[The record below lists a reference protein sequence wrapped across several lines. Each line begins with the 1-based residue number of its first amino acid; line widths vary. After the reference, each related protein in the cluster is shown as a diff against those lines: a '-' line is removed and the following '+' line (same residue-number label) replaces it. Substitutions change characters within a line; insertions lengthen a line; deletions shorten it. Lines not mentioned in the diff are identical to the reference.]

1 MKLNNS
7 EKTLLGIFFLLS
19 SIVILYNLFYIPS
32 LPSAD
37 IIKKEFVF
45 QEEEEEKNKKDSERI
60 NINNASLDELKK
72 IPGVGESTAQ
82 KIIDYRE
89 QNGGFLYTSEIINV
103 NGISEKKFNAM
114 KDYITIGD

>member
-7 EKTLLGIFFLLS
+7 EKILLGIFFLLS

-45 QEEEEEKNKKDSERI
+45 QEEEENKNGKI
-60 NINNASLDELKK
+60 NINSASLDELKK
-72 IPGVGESTAQ
+72 IPGIGDSTAQ

-89 QNGGFLYTSEIINV
+89 QNGGFLYKSELTKV
-103 NGISEKKFNAM
+103 NGINKKKLNAM
-114 KDYITIGD
+114 KDYITVGG

>member
-7 EKTLLGIFFLLS
+7 EKILLGIFFLLS

-32 LPSAD
+32 LPRAD

-45 QEEEEEKNKKDSERI
+45 QEEEENKKSSERI
-60 NINNASLDELKK
+60 NINSASIDELKK

-89 QNGGFLYTSEIINV
+89 QNGGFSSKSEITNV
-103 NGISEKKFNAM
+103 NGISEKKFNSM
-114 KDYITIGD
+114 KDYITVGD